1 MDGHTDVESS
11 ANADNHG
18 LLSMS
23 LKRRIAERKAKG
35 VMLDA
40 STSFEG
46 RVRKTSLLRRPS
58 PPRRI
63 QSPGDTYT
71 NKPNEDLLA
80 SALLLSQRDLEPL
93 VQNFLNT
100 SNCIEWL
107 PMDSHTLLRKY
118 AGVTVSIT
126 PTLIIMIEKFFI
138 TSCSLI
144 EFTPTLA
151 MAHYNWKNV
160 QSLERTLRA
169 LESRDGEPYLQLDIA
184 LVGSGKRVA
193 VTRVL
198 SKSTCPATLYPPSTR
213 HRQLEVDWV
222 HEVFVSL
229 HPEPPGI
236 ESIKELLATPSF
248 KGTANGK
255 IWNELHNLIHR
266 PTAKQ
271 NLIQEKFKNREDV
284 EFKEFCEW
292 GLRTDCN
299 KHQHSTPCP
308 KLHFRRIIKPQTDVS
323 LGDCSYLNT
332 CHRLDQC
339 KYVHYELDE
348 VNVTID
354 IDRPLPVLQIGNP
367 LPAQWISCDV
377 RKFDLSI
384 LGKFTVIMADP
395 PWDIHMNLPYGT
407 MTDDEMKEMPIQDL
421 QDEGFLFLWVT
432 GRAMELGRDCMAIW
446 GYTRIDELIWVK
458 TMQLQKLIRTGRTG
472 HWLNHSKE
480 HCLVGVK
487 GGCHLQT
494 GGIDGDVLVAEVRE
508 TSRKPDEI
516 YSLIDRLCPGT
527 RKLEIF
533 GRPHNTRDGW
543 MTLGNQLDGVR
554 ICEKAVLE
562 RYNKLY
568 PATPATLFV
577 DRMS

>member
-1 MDGHTDVESS
+1 MDGEKDVDSS
-11 ANADNHG
+11 ATADSHG
-18 LLSMS
+18 LLSLS
-23 LKRRIAERKAKG
+23 LKRRMAERKAKG
-35 VMLDA
+35 VTLDA
-40 STSFEG
+40 STSFKG
-46 RVRKTSLLRRPS
+46 RLRKTALLRRLS
-58 PPRRI
+58 PPCPI
-63 QSPGDTYT
+63 QSSGDSYT
-71 NKPNEDLLA
+71 NNPNEDLRA

-93 VQNFLNT
+93 VQNFINT

-107 PMDSHTLLRKY
+107 PMDSHTLLRN
-118 AGVTVSIT
+118 
-126 PTLIIMIEKFFI
+126 
-138 TSCSLI
+138 LI
-144 EFTPTLA
+144 EVTPTLA
-151 MAHYNWKNV
+151 LAHYNWNNV
-160 QSLERTLRA
+160 QCLERTLRA
-169 LESRDGEPYLQLDIA
+169 LEFRDGESYLQLDIA

-193 VTRVL
+193 VTNVL
-198 SKSTCPATLYPPSTR
+198 SKSICPATHDPPSTR
-213 HRQLEVDWV
+213 RRQLEVDWV
-222 HEVFVSL
+222 HEIFVSL
-229 HPEPPGI
+229 HREPPGM
-236 ESIKELLATPSF
+236 ESINDLLAAPSF

-271 NLIQEKFKNREDV
+271 NLIQEKFKNKEDV
-284 EFKEFCEW
+284 DFREFCEW
-292 GLRTDCN
+292 GLRTDCK
-299 KHQHSTPCP
+299 KHQHSTPCQ

-384 LGKFTVIMADP
+384 LGKFSVIMADP

-407 MTDDEMKEMPIQDL
+407 MTDDEMREMPIQDL

-458 TMQLQKLIRTGRTG
+458 TMQLQKLVRTGRTG

-487 GGCHLQT
+487 GGSHLQM

-554 ICEKAVLE
+554 ICEKDVLE
-562 RYNKLY
+562 RYNKFY
-568 PATPATLFV
+568 PATRATLFV
-577 DRMS
+577 DRMSRDYV